1 VLLDGEGRCL
11 VYDFRPMTCR
21 LNGIPLVDLS
31 GEEFHDDWCSHNFVG
46 MDPLGMPELRAEFRR
61 LFADEL
67 ELFRSF
73 TLALCDEEISEL
85 DTLIPTALLMDF
97 RRL

>member
-1 VLLDGEGRCL
+1 
-11 VYDFRPMTCR
+11 
-21 LNGIPLVDLS
+21 
-31 GEEFHDDWCSHNFVG
+31 
-46 MDPLGMPELRAEFRR
+46 MPQLRAEFRR

-67 ELFRSF
+67 ELFRTF